1 MAPLEQRSEKYFAG
15 ENVTPG
21 LNSASEAKAWGQK
34 KRIPFFAPMFLPYEF
49 PTTGTYAGW

>member
-1 MAPLEQRSEKYFAG
+1 MTPLEQRSEKYVAG

-21 LNSASEAKAWGQK
+21 LNSEREAKTWGAK

-49 PTTGTYAGW
+49 HPPGTYAGW